1 MMMSDD
7 FKLINLDY
15 LNEVSAGDDQLIHD
29 LVDMFFVQIP
39 EYQKSMHELY
49 EKKDWYNLG
58 RMAHKA
64 KSAVLMVGL
73 SELAKELKKLEEN
86 AKEGRNINEYQE
98 IIAKFVRES
107 DIALKELLTIKNK
120 K

>member
-1 MMMSDD
+1 MMLSDD
-7 FKLINLDY
+7 FKFINLDY
-15 LNEVSAGDDQLIHD
+15 LNEISAGDDQLIAE
-29 LVDMFFVQIP
+29 LVDMFFEQIP
-39 EYQKSMHELY
+39 EYQDSMHELF
-49 EKKDWYNLG
+49 EEKDWYNLG

-73 SELAKELKKLEEN
+73 NELANDLKNLEEN
-86 AKEGRNINEYQE
+86 AKEGKNINEYQE

-107 DIALKELLTIKNK
+107 NVALKELLTLK